1 MKLIKQLTKR
11 NIAGEV
17 ILVPI
22 GDTSLDV
29 KGLITLNETGE
40 LLWDALP
47 GAENVAAL
55 AGVLTAEYDV
65 SEEEALCDAEEF
77 VEKLREL
84 GITE

>member
-29 KGLITLNETGE
+29 KGLITLNEAGE

-47 GAENVAAL
+47 GAENVTAL
-55 AGVLTAEYDV
+55 AEVLTAEYEV
-65 SEEEALCDAEEF
+65 SEEEALCDAKEF
-77 VEKLREL
+77 VRKLREL